1 MAHHNASNDAEKWDI
16 RITAKQKYFELNL
29 AELWRYRDLLTM
41 FVKKDIVTIYK
52 QTILGPIWFVMQPI
66 LTALVYMVAF
76 SRVARLPTGNV
87 PPVLFYLGSLTLFN
101 YFSETFK
108 VTSKTFSE
116 NATVFGKV
124 YFPRLILPMAKV
136 ISGVVKLM
144 IQFALFF
151 IVWGFYLIKGSNM
164 QPNWHMVFF
173 PVFILLLS
181 LMCFGLGILATSFT
195 TKYRDLNFLIAF
207 GVQLWLFVTP
217 VIYPITIVSKEKQIW
232 FWLNPLTSIIEAF
245 KFGFFGRK
253 GGMWSYS
260 WLLYSTIF
268 TLVMLL
274 IGVIAFNKVE
284 KKFIDT
290 V

>member
-1 MAHHNASNDAEKWDI
+1 MAHHNASNDADKWDI

-66 LTALVYMVAF
+66 LTSLVFMVVF
-76 SRVARLPTGNV
+76 SRVAKLPTGNV

-101 YFSETFK
+101 YFSETFR

-124 YFPRLILPMAKV
+124 YFPRLVLPMAKV

-144 IQFALFF
+144 IQFVLFF
-151 IVWGFYLIKGSNM
+151 IVWGIYLIKGSNM
-164 QPNWHMVFF
+164 HPNWHMIFF
-173 PVFILLLS
+173 PAVILLLS
-181 LMCFGLGILATSFT
+181 LMCFGFGIFVTSFT

-207 GVQLWLFVTP
+207 GVQLWMYITP
-217 VIYPITIVSKEKQIW
+217 VLYPLTIVSKEKQIW
-232 FWLNPLTSIIEAF
+232 FWLNPLTSVIEAF
-245 KFGFFGRK
+245 KYGFFGQR
-253 GGMWSYS
+253 GGVWSYS
-260 WLLYSTIF
+260 WLLYSTVF
-268 TLVMLL
+268 TLIMLFVG
-274 IGVIAFNKVE
+274 IIAFNKVE

>member
-1 MAHHNASNDAEKWDI
+1 MAHHTISSDAEKWDI

-41 FVKKDIVTIYK
+41 FVKKDIVTVYK

-66 LTALVYMVAF
+66 LTSLVFMVVF
-76 SRVARLPTGNV
+76 SRMAKLPTGNV

-151 IVWGFYLIKGSNM
+151 IVWGIYLIKGSNM

-173 PVFILLLS
+173 PVIILLLS
-181 LMCFGLGILATSFT
+181 LMCFGFGILVTSFT

-207 GVQLWLFVTP
+207 GVQLWMYITP
-217 VIYPITIVSKEKQIW
+217 VLYPITIVSKEKQIW
-232 FWLNPLTSIIEAF
+232 FWLNPLTSVIEAF
-245 KFGFFGRK
+245 KFGFFGYK
-253 GGMWSYS
+253 GGVWSYG
-260 WLLYSTIF
+260 WLLYSAIF

-274 IGVIAFNKVE
+274 MGVVAFNKVE

>member
-1 MAHHNASNDAEKWDI
+1 MAHHTVRNDADKWDI

-41 FVKKDIVTIYK
+41 FIKKDIVTVYK

-66 LTALVYMVAF
+66 LTALVFMVIF

-101 YFSETFK
+101 YFSETFR

-151 IVWGFYLIKGSNM
+151 LVWGFYLIKGSNM

-173 PVFILLLS
+173 PVIILLLS
-181 LMCFGLGILATSFT
+181 LMCFGFGILVTSFT

-207 GVQLWLFVTP
+207 GVQLWMYITP
-217 VIYPITIVSKEKQIW
+217 VLYPITIVSKERQIW
-232 FWLNPLTSIIEAF
+232 FWLNPLTSVIEAF
-245 KFGFFGRK
+245 KYGFFGRK
-253 GGMWSYS
+253 GGEWSYS
-260 WLLYSTIF
+260 WLLYSTLV
-268 TLVMLL
+268 TLVMLFMG
-274 IGVIAFNKVE
+274 IIAFNKVE

>member
-1 MAHHNASNDAEKWDI
+1 MAHHTVRNDAEKWDI

-41 FVKKDIVTIYK
+41 FIKKDIVTVYK

-66 LTALVYMVAF
+66 LTALVFMVIF

-101 YFSETFK
+101 YFSETFR

-151 IVWGFYLIKGSNM
+151 LVWGFYLIKGSNM

-173 PVFILLLS
+173 PVIILLLS
-181 LMCFGLGILATSFT
+181 LMCFGFGILVTSFT

-207 GVQLWLFVTP
+207 GVQLWMYITP
-217 VIYPITIVSKEKQIW
+217 VLYPITIVSKERQIW
-232 FWLNPLTSIIEAF
+232 FWLNPLTSVIEAF
-245 KFGFFGRK
+245 KYGFFGRK
-253 GGMWSYS
+253 GGEWSYS
-260 WLLYSTIF
+260 WLLYSTLV
-268 TLVMLL
+268 TLVMLFMG
-274 IGVIAFNKVE
+274 IIAFNKVE

>member
-1 MAHHNASNDAEKWDI
+1 MAHHTISNDAEKWDI

-66 LTALVYMVAF
+66 LTSLVFMVVF
-76 SRVARLPTGNV
+76 SRMARLPTGNV
-87 PPVLFYLGSLTLFN
+87 PPVLFYLGSLTLLN

-136 ISGVVKLM
+136 ISGVVKLL

-151 IVWGFYLIKGSNM
+151 IVWGIYLLKGSNM

-173 PVFILLLS
+173 PAIILLLS
-181 LMCFGLGILATSFT
+181 LMCFGFGILVTSFT

-207 GVQLWLFVTP
+207 GVQLWMYITP
-217 VIYPITIVSKEKQIW
+217 VLYPLTIVSKDKQIW
-232 FWLNPLTSIIEAF
+232 FWLNPLTSVIEAF
-245 KFGFFGRK
+245 KYGFFGQK
-253 GGMWSYS
+253 GGVWSYS

-268 TLVMLL
+268 TLVMLFA
-274 IGVIAFNKVE
+274 GVIAFNKVE